1 MPKAGSART
10 ARGKMIPPRARC
22 EAEFSRLRS
31 GKVCWRQ
38 AREALH
44 RGCRSCEMT
53 CVITTRRGR
62 LRSRRG
68 ISRLGRT
75 TGSAIRRFASR
86 SRLLGARIFAISTD
100 HSLCRSR
107 GCETLAA
114 FEAFI
119 ELFGQFKYRKVR
131 DDESNLLLRFRGFN
145 LLSSVLEVPECMSC
159 YTVNIIFGKPE
170 SCTCVEALQI
180 TPTSMQ
186 GISCEL
192 RSRHG
197 TDEHSPSAPSLD
209 LSRQRGS
216 LCIGN
221 GHPNTGYRSRCLYR
235 R

>member
-1 MPKAGSART
+1 
-10 ARGKMIPPRARC
+10 
-22 EAEFSRLRS
+22 
-31 GKVCWRQ
+31 
-38 AREALH
+38 
-44 RGCRSCEMT
+44 MT

-86 SRLLGARIFAISTD
+86 SRPLGARTFAISTD
-100 HSLCRSR
+100 HSLCRLR

-114 FEAFI
+114 FEAFL

-145 LLSSVLEVPECMSC
+145 LLSSLLEVPERMSC
-159 YTVNIIFGKPE
+159 YIVNIIFGKPE
-170 SCTCVEALQI
+170 PCTCVEALQI

-186 GISCEL
+186 GIRFGL

-197 TDEHSPSAPSLD
+197 AGEHSSSAPSLD
-209 LSRQRGS
+209 LSRLRGS